1 MAERFLRHRLQ
12 EKLIIITQK
21 KTGIAPVF
29 LFNKYN
35 FMVSFLLSQNL
46 SILRRSNKENKFS
59 LFFLL
64 EWSGRQDSNLRP
76 QRPKRRALPTVPRPE
91 TLLF

>member
-35 FMVSFLLSQNL
+35 FMVSFLLSQNP
-46 SILRRSNKENKFS
+46 SVPPRSKNKSKAFIFRSLRRPVELRSHLVTQIHMKTKIIPKGLFLFS
-59 LFFLL
+59 
-64 EWSGRQDSNLRP
+64 
-76 QRPKRRALPTVPRPE
+76 
-91 TLLF
+91 